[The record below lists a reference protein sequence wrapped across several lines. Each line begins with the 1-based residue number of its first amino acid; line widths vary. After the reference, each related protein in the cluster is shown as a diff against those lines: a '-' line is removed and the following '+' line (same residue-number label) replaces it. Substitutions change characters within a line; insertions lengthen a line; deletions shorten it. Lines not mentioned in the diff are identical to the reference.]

1 MADCYQENCPWRK
14 NETSSLWR
22 CECLGCPNR
31 DEGFPYYTTTDQTE
45 VLKDGKNG

>member
-22 CECLGCPNR
+22 CECVACPNR
-31 DEGFPYYTTTDQTE
+31 DDGTIYYTTDYTE
-45 VLKDGKNG
+45 VLKDGSTTD

>member
-22 CECLGCPNR
+22 CESVRCPNR
-31 DEGFPYYTTTDQTE
+31 DDGTIYYTTDHTE
-45 VLKDGKNG
+45 VLKDA